1 MMMNKMRQKL
11 ILCMST
17 LLAILLNLCPFLQ
30 ANEKAFETKFATTQE
45 ADRETTIE
53 ARAATIPS
61 TIKILL
67 SSNNDKVN
75 VEIKG
80 AYRVIDPYTGEL
92 LTSGSFGRDYPIVPI
107 DAGIKWGEE
116 FPDVYQIAIMPDDH
130 FATTLVDGIQYRG
143 TILIY
148 QVNEK
153 INVVNEIDMDDFC
166 KSMLSTHL
174 TKDLSDESLSAV
186 AISTRTTAYYYLL
199 ANRNA
204 YWHLAAS
211 EVDYQGYAMTRPQHE
226 IDQSVEKTRE
236 LVMVYPEAP
245 ESTFSALWTENCAG
259 KTVPFHLIFRREGF
273 DPTKGVQSPYAA
285 LARKASAWKF
295 SVEKS
300 ELSRIAG
307 MDNISGI
314 NLYADNQSGKV
325 YAVRFCSGPNTKDMS
340 FFDLQHE
347 LGGDKLRSNDFTV
360 QVAQDSVSF
369 AGFGEGHGVGLCL
382 YSAEM
387 MAQKGHGATE
397 ILNAF
402 FPGAMIKKVA
412 LEAPK
417 RKLTTAR
424 SYAQRR
430 RQ

>member
-1 MMMNKMRQKL
+1 M
-11 ILCMST
+11 
-17 LLAILLNLCPFLQ
+17 LQ
-30 ANEKAFETKFATTQE
+30 ANQKTFATKQE
-45 ADRETTIE
+45 PQETTIE
-53 ARAATIPS
+53 ARAATIPA

-67 SSNNDKVN
+67 SSNNDKVD

-92 LTSGSFGRDYPIVPI
+92 LTSGSFGRDYPIEPI
-107 DAGIKWGEE
+107 NNSRKVGGLKWGEE
-116 FPDVYQIAIMPDDH
+116 FPGIYQIAIMPDDR
-130 FATTLVDGIQYRG
+130 FATTLVNGIQYRG

-174 TKDLSDESLSAV
+174 GKDLSDEALAAV
-186 AISTRTTAYYYLL
+186 AISARTTAYYYLL

-204 YWHLAAS
+204 YWHLAAN
-211 EVDYQGYAMTRPQHE
+211 EVDYQGFALTRPQHE
-226 IDQSVEKTRE
+226 VDQAVEKTAD

-245 ESTFSALWTENCAG
+245 ENTFSALWTENCAG

-273 DPTKGVQSPYAA
+273 DPTKGVQSPYAS
-285 LARKASAWKF
+285 LARKAAAWKF
-295 SVEKS
+295 SVDKS

-307 MDNISGI
+307 MDSITGI

-325 YAVRFCSGPNTKDMS
+325 YAVRFCSGSNNKDMS
-340 FFDLQHE
+340 FFDLQKE
-347 LGGDKLRSNDFTV
+347 LGSYKLRSNDFTV
-360 QVAQDSVSF
+360 QVAQNSVSF
-369 AGFGEGHGVGLCL
+369 SGFGEGHGVGLCL

-417 RKLTTAR
+417 RKVTTAR